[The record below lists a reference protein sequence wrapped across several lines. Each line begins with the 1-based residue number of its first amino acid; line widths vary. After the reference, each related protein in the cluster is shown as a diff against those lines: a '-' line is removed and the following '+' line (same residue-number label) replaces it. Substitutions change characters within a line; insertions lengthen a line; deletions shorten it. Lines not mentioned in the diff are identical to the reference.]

1 VRFLEDCL
9 YVLGVSLELEQG
21 IKASCV
27 TLLFVE
33 NVIFLGSQITLSRI
47 KVHLSLSSHFRRY
60 KCLGAPG
67 LRNDFDL
74 HHSPVAGRVSQVEID
89 CPRH

>member
-1 VRFLEDCL
+1 METAISAILAILFLHSRFPIVVRFLEDCL

-33 NVIFLGSQITLSRI
+33 NVIFLGSQITLS
-47 KVHLSLSSHFRRY
+47 
-60 KCLGAPG
+60 
-67 LRNDFDL
+67 
-74 HHSPVAGRVSQVEID
+74 
-89 CPRH
+89 